1 MAGTKG
7 PKAKEGGNKMSEK
20 CLLCGKDDI
29 LKERADEIIME
40 KRIIESF
47 ERKSGIKGLEFKCRG
62 NEGDRFSLIARVPK
76 DQLGV
81 MANNFREV
89 WVTIDCSYIEA
100 SECFLDAFEGEQAV
114 YYKAYIAYT
123 FSLDGC
129 GDHIEVMSAD
139 GKEVHGVI
147 REG

>member
-1 MAGTKG
+1 
-7 PKAKEGGNKMSEK
+7 
-20 CLLCGKDDI
+20 
-29 LKERADEIIME
+29 ME
-40 KRIIESF
+40 KRIIEEF
-47 ERKSGIKGLEFKCRG
+47 ERKSGIKGLEFKRRE
-62 NEGDRFSLIARVPK
+62 NEGGKFGLFARVPK

-114 YYKAYIAYT
+114 YYKAYIAYIL
-123 FSLDGC
+123 SLEGRSDYV
-129 GDHIEVMSAD
+129 EVMTAD
-139 GKEVHGVI
+139 GREVHGVI